1 MEPWTRVA
9 EEPLYDGDFLS
20 MARRR
25 YRRPDGGQASFEVTL
40 QAPGVSVLA
49 LTGDDRV
56 VLVREFRPGPERFVF
71 DLPSGFIDP
80 GEEPVSA
87 ASRELA
93 EETGY
98 RGVLREVGRTTPHA
112 YSSEVRHVFVA
123 TDCRPCGPPHPQGD
137 EDISVELVTLHKLRL
152 LLRDDQMTV
161 VDGAYLALDAA
172 GLL

>member
-9 EEPLYDGDFLS
+9 EELLYDGDHLS
-20 MARRR
+20 MARRH
-25 YRRPDGGQASFEVTL
+25 YRRPGGAEASFEVTL

-49 LTGDDRV
+49 LTSDDRV
-56 VLVREFRPGPERFVF
+56 VLVCEFRPGPERVVF
-71 DLPSGFIDP
+71 DLPSGFMDP
-80 GEEPVSA
+80 GEKPAAA

-98 RGVLREVGRTTPHA
+98 RGALREVGRTTPHA

-123 TDCRPCGPPHPQGD
+123 RDCCRSADPDPQED
-137 EDISVELVTLHKLRL
+137 EDIQIELVTVDELRL
-152 LLRDDQMTV
+152 MLRNDQLTV